1 MSKKKNRNQ
10 RTKKHKISQY
20 DVIHVRMKRLFAMII
35 DWYIAQ
41 MIAVIP
47 VTFYFR
53 RGNSLKPE
61 MFQLE
66 NYDFQIGLFLG
77 IFGIGVGILYYIVI
91 PICLWRG
98 QTLGKKICKIRIA
111 DISGGSVTPLAIVKR
126 ELIGSTFLEG
136 GIIIIAVYMRRLLPL
151 FGLSILVDPLKYL
164 AYALTLASI
173 IYAFFQPLSQSFHDK
188 LAHTIVIEK

>member
-111 DISGGSVTPLAIVKR
+111 DISGGNVTPLAIVKR

-151 FGLSILVDPLKYL
+151 FGLSILVDPWKYL

-173 IYAFFQPLSQSFHDK
+173 IYAFFQPLLQSFHDK